1 MYYQSSEIR
10 HRLLSF
16 GSNLVVLEPRSL
28 REDMI
33 KELKEMVRAYGID
46 AEELYRDDSI
56 YYSIAISDGRKIYEA
71 PAYRN
76 KHVFYD

>member
-56 YYSIAISDGRKIYEA
+56 YYSIAISDGRKIYEE